1 MCKSTTILIKCILVL
16 LLCGALAL
24 FALWLPSLHEYVC
37 ELIEKSDLPEFLSA
51 FVYPISALITIPIIT
66 VVAVAFGFPA
76 AITHDEIFSNNT
88 ARRLKFISSM
98 LYVVCALGIIASV
111 LLFVIGDHILAP
123 LLLFAFFIGGALALM
138 LSVLSSYVKR
148 AAILKEE
155 VDHTL

>member
-1 MCKSTTILIKCILVL
+1 MCRSTTILIKCALVL
-16 LLCGALAL
+16 LLCGAIAL

-66 VVAVAFGFPA
+66 VVAIAFGFPA
-76 AITHDEIFSNNT
+76 AIERDEIFSNGT
-88 ARRLKFISSM
+88 AKRLKFISIM
-98 LYVVCALGIIASV
+98 IYAACACGIIATA
-111 LLFVIGDHILAP
+111 LLFSVGDRVLAP
-123 LLLFAFFIGGALALM
+123 LLLFAFFIGGVLALM